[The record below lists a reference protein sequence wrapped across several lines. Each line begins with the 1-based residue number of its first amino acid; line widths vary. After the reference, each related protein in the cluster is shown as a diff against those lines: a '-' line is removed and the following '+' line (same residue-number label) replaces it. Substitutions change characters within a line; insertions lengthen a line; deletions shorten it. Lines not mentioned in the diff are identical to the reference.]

1 MMVEVWSILWSWIL
15 VKVFMLNLDQLV
27 IWLKSSYFG
36 ESTQLLGP
44 LCLCQY
50 FCILCNSVF
59 WPRPRW
65 TYFCILRI
73 FVFWPRPRWI
83 WRRAWSRGRGWRRG
97 GKGSEW
103 VSTSFLGK
111 NFCKQEINSF
121 LLVSYQKMPTEMQNE
136 KNWALS
142 AYFLG
147 EKVLE
152 ERVQIICWR
161 NQVIHWGGKAEG

>member
-1 MMVEVWSILWSWIL
+1 MRALNSWVRCAFVNIFVFCVILYFDQDQDGHIS
-15 VKVFMLNLDQLV
+15 VFWV
-27 IWLKSSYFG
+27 F
-36 ESTQLLGP
+36 
-44 LCLCQY
+44 
-50 FCILCNSVF
+50 FVF

-65 TYFCILRI
+65 TYFCILSI
-73 FVFWPRPRWI
+73 FVFWPRPRWT

-121 LLVSYQKMPTEMQNE
+121 LLVSYQKMPTKMLNE
-136 KNWALS
+136 KKWAQA

-152 ERVQIICWR
+152 ERVQIICWG
-161 NQVIHWGGKAEG
+161 NQVIH